1 MLIVRR
7 PVHEPCGQY
16 RFAILG
22 TVTPA
27 RTRETWGEFCAG
39 SIAVITVEGRSLPD
53 LLIAEGRQQDENGI
67 WQRQDQRLRW
77 QNGQWWKVLQAAD

>member
-16 RFAILG
+16 RFAVLG

-27 RTRETWGEFCAG
+27 RTREQWGEFCAG
-39 SIAVITVEGRSLPD
+39 SIQIIKVPGRDLPD
-53 LLIAEGRQQDENGI
+53 LMVEEGRQQDENGD
-67 WQRQDQRLRW
+67 WQRKDLRLRW
-77 QNGQWWKVLQAAD
+77 DKGQWWQVLKAAD